1 MHLMVFPHGVDK
13 ECFHHFLFVYLQG
26 EDGVHQI
33 RIVQHH
39 LGWLFGELLIVWI
52 NHVDESCVC
61 EILDVVHHRGTA
73 GLYPFSQLTD
83 VGRLGSPYSQLVE
96 ESLYLS
102 EVLQFYLFD
111 ETGLAYEGNYD
122 LCGESCFFESGKYV
136 SSSNAD
142 VLNAGKLGDDIAYVI
157 YKDGRMV
164 LDGTGRT
171 YDFRRMSSNSYGW
184 KLLPVCRLMN
194 SRKEKPR
201 RL

>member
-1 MHLMVFPHGVDK
+1 MVFPHGVDK

-73 GLYPFSQLTD
+73 GLYAFSQLTD
-83 VGRLGSPYSQLVE
+83 VGRLGSLYSQLVE

-111 ETGLAYEGNYD
+111 EQNVHLGHHIHGFEQVLGKVALLQEEGI
-122 LCGESCFFESGKYV
+122 ETMV
-136 SSSNAD
+136 QI
-142 VLNAGKLGDDIAYVI
+142 VLEVFH
-157 YKDGRMV
+157 
-164 LDGTGRT
+164 RT
-171 YDFRRMSSNSYGW
+171 YLG
-184 KLLPVCRLMN
+184 
-194 SRKEKPR
+194 
-201 RL
+201 